1 MEIEEDLAKFWS
13 VPVKNPWGKKN
24 PDIQKTCKRN
34 KAIIMGKQIRKIAL

>member
-24 PDIQKTCKRN
+24 PDIQKTCQRN
-34 KAIIMGKQIRKIAL
+34 KTIIMGKQT